1 MADSDIAK
9 RSTIVPG
16 NVPGTVRGLLS
27 KRPGTFPG
35 APRARPLPGDV
46 P

>member
-1 MADSDIAK
+1 MAASDTAK

-16 NVPGTVRGLLS
+16 NVPGTFHGLLA